1 MLYLEDWGMV
11 RMEGMV
17 HEVITLLLWGQQL
30 SCLVMQEH
38 LRLCLAGR
46 NCPTEAEA
54 RIICEA
60 DTGNVSLQYSQVMAA
75 AKHQVRGPS
84 TVC

>member
-11 RMEGMV
+11 RMEWMV

-30 SCLVMQEH
+30 GCLVVQEH

-46 NCPTEAEA
+46 NRPAEAEA

-60 DTGNVSLQYSQVMAA
+60 DTSNVSLQYSQVF
-75 AKHQVRGPS
+75 GCS
-84 TVC
+84 